1 MNLPLKILR
10 HPLKKTNS
18 QKVRSF
24 MKKAKRKANKKRSN
38 KSSRWRRL
46 KKNRNKAQMKVTRT
60 MSKLKRR
67 TTKVAMMNASIWTR
81 FFRKSKRIK
90 RGSSSK
96 RQNAKRWSICKR
108 IKWRGRGTRSLDS
121 TSDL

>member
-10 HPLKKTNS
+10 PPLKKTNS

-46 KKNRNKAQMKVTRT
+46 RKNRNKAQMKVTRT